1 MRLFFAA
8 WPPAGTA
15 EGLARWAREA
25 QRESGGRAVPAQN
38 IHLTLAFL
46 GEADPAA
53 ASALGASVRMAPM
66 RFLVEEARFWA
77 HNRILWAGPHET
89 PPDLAAL
96 AHALGERRPFAAH
109 ITLVRRARHGRRL
122 PPFAAL
128 EWPVGEFSLVSSTLG
143 PAGPSYEVLERYPR
157 PVTHPP
163 PA

>member
-46 GEADPAA
+46 GEADAA
-53 ASALGASVRMAPM
+53 AARVLGASVRRAPTSF
-66 RFLVEEARFWA
+66 RVEEARFWA
-77 HNRILWAGPHET
+77 HNRILWAGPRET
-89 PPDLAAL
+89 PPALAAL

-109 ITLVRRARHGRRL
+109 VTLVRRARHGRRL
-122 PPFAAL
+122 PPL
-128 EWPVGEFSLVSSTLG
+128 EVLDWPVDGFSLVSSTLA
-143 PAGPSYEVLERYPR
+143 PAGPSYGVLERY
-157 PVTHPP
+157 
-163 PA
+163 ALE